1 MYTDARGLTLTTSSE
16 AAAGHFSD
24 AIDDYLDYRLS
35 ASAKLKMALDEDP
48 DFVMAL
54 YFRTC
59 FLQMLETGAVLPK
72 VNQALEGM
80 KQRLGAVTA
89 RERGHVLALEAWA
102 QGDIIGACRIW
113 EDILVEHPLDILAL
127 KLHHYLTFWTGR
139 SYAMRGCVARALPAW
154 DADTPGYASIQGMYA
169 FGLEECGE
177 YDAAERWGREAVER
191 NGEDLWAIHSVAH
204 VLEMQGRSAEGVTW
218 LDYADERWAGCN
230 PFIGHIWWHA
240 GLFNLAQ
247 GNYDKVLS
255 LYDDQMCAVNSKFFV
270 DMQNQV
276 SLLKRLELRGVD
288 VGDRWE
294 VLADHGETR
303 IDDHILA
310 FNDVHFCLALAAAGR
325 SDHAQRHIASM
336 AAFGEG
342 AHNGGGWTAI
352 TMAATTVPLCQAL
365 IAYEKGDYG
374 NACDILW
381 PLKDDIASI
390 GGSHAQRD
398 MFAQI
403 LCDAALRD
411 GRFAMARSLFSER
424 ISLRPSSGMNWQCY
438 ADALD
443 GLGEGDVAAAARAQA
458 ETASEPAA

>member
-1 MYTDARGLTLTTSSE
+1 MFTDARGLTLTTSSE
-16 AAAGHFSD
+16 AAAGHFSA

-35 ASAKLKMALDEDP
+35 ASAKIKMALDEDP
-48 DFVMAL
+48 DFVLAL

-72 VNQALEGM
+72 VNAAVGEM
-80 KQRLGAVTA
+80 KGRLASVTP
-89 RERGHVLALEAWA
+89 RERAHVMALEAWA
-102 QGDIIGACRIW
+102 QGDIIGACRLW
-113 EDILVEHPLDILAL
+113 EDILAEHPLDILAL

-139 SYAMRGCVARALPAW
+139 SYAMRGGVARALPAW
-154 DADTPGYASIQGMYA
+154 NADTPGYASIQGMYA

-177 YDAAERWGREAVER
+177 YAAAERWGREAVER
-191 NGEDLWAIHSVAH
+191 NGGDLWAIHAVAH
-204 VLEMQGRSAEGVTW
+204 VLEMQGRTAEGVKW
-218 LDYADERWAGCN
+218 LDFSEDRWAGRN
-230 PFIGHIWWHA
+230 PFIGHVWWHGA
-240 GLFNLAQ
+240 LFNLSQ
-247 GNYDKVLS
+247 GNYDAALS
-255 LYDDQMCAVNSKFFV
+255 LYDERMCAVNSKFYV

-276 SLLKRLELRGVD
+276 SLLKRLELRGVE

-294 VLADHGETR
+294 ALADHGETR

-325 SDHAQRHIASM
+325 SDSAQRHISSM
-336 AAFGEG
+336 AAFGDIDS
-342 AHNGGGWTAI
+342 GWTAS

-365 IAYEKGDYG
+365 VAYEAGNYG
-374 NACDILW
+374 GTCDILW
-381 PLKDDIASI
+381 PLKDDITAI

-411 GRFAMARSLFSER
+411 GRFAMARSLYSER
-424 ISLRPSSGMNWQCY
+424 VSLRPSSRMNWQYY

-443 GLGEGDVAAAARAQA
+443 GLGEAGAAAAARIQA
-458 ETASEPAA
+458 AAAPEPAA